1 MYLPRTDF
9 LTDVWQIKG
18 ISINRG
24 NYMKRK
30 CLLLFITLIVVS
42 ICGCKD
48 EKNATNNENK
58 NNNDSNM
65 VLETTTDSSKH
76 ETEGETVSSKEQHES
91 TNNTINNTEI
101 TSSSVD
107 NTENTSSTNDNTEN
121 TSSTND
127 NTENTG
133 SSVTPPESSEPLTS
147 QFTFKYAGNG
157 SEAWISG
164 WSGNATDIVL
174 PIKTEWGTPVISV
187 EKNTFRNCTTLSTI
201 YIPNSLF
208 VNTSA
213 FTGCSNLTAVNVEEG
228 NKHIRSIDGVLFENN
243 TLVYYPPNKA
253 DRTYIIP
260 EGITSVSKEAFTGSR
275 NIKTLVYPSTMT
287 EIDLTTL
294 NVSTSIENVE
304 IPANATKV
312 YGDIYGGGRGIA
324 VYNINVSKSNQTYS
338 SINGILLSKDKTKL
352 ILFPGK
358 RTEVEI
364 PDTVQEIS
372 SFSFCGC
379 NNIKSVT
386 IPENVTK
393 IDKWAFYR
401 CKDLDSVKIKPG
413 TVSIEQCAF
422 ATCPALKRIYIPDS
436 VNNIGSAAIG
446 YIAVYMGEYLGKYS
460 DLVICGT
467 EGSAA
472 EKYAKDND
480 FKFEKTY

>member
-1 MYLPRTDF
+1 MR
-9 LTDVWQIKG
+9 
-18 ISINRG
+18 
-24 NYMKRK
+24 RK
-30 CLLLFITLIVVS
+30 CLLLLIALIVIS

-48 EKNATNNENK
+48 ENNATNNDNK

-91 TNNTINNTEI
+91 T
-101 TSSSVD
+101 SSSVAH
-107 NTENTSSTNDNTEN
+107 
-121 TSSTND
+121 
-127 NTENTG
+127 
-133 SSVTPPESSEPLTS
+133 PESSEPVTS
-147 QFTFKYAGNG
+147 QFTFRYAGNG
-157 SEAWISG
+157 SEAWITG

-174 PIKTEWGTPVISV
+174 PTKTEWDTPVISV
-187 EKNTFRNCTTLSTI
+187 EKNTFSNCTTLNTI

-208 VNTSA
+208 VNTAA
-213 FTGCSNLTAVNVEEG
+213 FTGCSNLTAVNVEDG

-260 EGITSVSKEAFTGSR
+260 EGITSVSKDAFVGSR

-294 NVSTSIENVE
+294 NDNTSIENVE

-312 YGDIYGGGRGIA
+312 YGDIYGEGNGIA
-324 VYNINVSKSNQTYS
+324 VYNINVSESNQTYS

-352 ILFPGK
+352 ILFPRK

-364 PDTVQEIS
+364 PDTVREIS

-379 NNIKSVT
+379 NYITSIT

-401 CKDLDSVKIKPG
+401 CKDLDSVTIKPG

-422 ATCPALKRIYIPDS
+422 AMCPALKRIYIPDS
-436 VNNIGSAAIG
+436 VTNIGSFAIG
-446 YIAVYMGEYLGKYS
+446 YHAVYNSECFGKYS
-460 DLVICGT
+460 DLVICGR

-480 FKFEKTY
+480 FKFEKIY